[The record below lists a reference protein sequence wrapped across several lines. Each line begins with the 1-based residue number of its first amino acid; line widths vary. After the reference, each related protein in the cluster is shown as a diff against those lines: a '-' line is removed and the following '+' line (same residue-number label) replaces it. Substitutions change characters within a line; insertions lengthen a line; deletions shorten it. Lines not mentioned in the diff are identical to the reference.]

1 MAKSKDKKKKDR
13 EKRVAQKKL
22 AEAARRRELA
32 KKNDGSDNKGPRGA
46 QVITAGVKQQQQKQ
60 AQVTSGKPTVTHRRT
75 GG

>member
-1 MAKSKDKKKKDR
+1 VAKNKDKKRKER

-32 KKNDGSDNKGPRGA
+32 KESDASPTGIPRA
-46 QVITAGVKQQQQKQ
+46 KKVLTAGVQPKAQMQQGG
-60 AQVTSGKPTVTHRRT
+60 GKPTVAHRRT